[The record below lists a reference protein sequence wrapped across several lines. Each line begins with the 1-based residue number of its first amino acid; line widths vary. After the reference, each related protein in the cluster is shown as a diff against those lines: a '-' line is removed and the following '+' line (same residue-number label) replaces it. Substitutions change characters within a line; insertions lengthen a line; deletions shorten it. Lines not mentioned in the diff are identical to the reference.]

1 MAHITLKGN
10 PFNTNGDL
18 PTVGSKAPDFVL
30 VDGDLQDVSL
40 ANFAG
45 KKKVLSIMP
54 SLDTPVC
61 QVMTRTFNEK
71 AGGRE
76 DTVVLLVTADLPF
89 AQGRFCGSEGLDD
102 VKPLSLMRGKKFAK
116 DYGMLI
122 TDGPLAGATGRAVVV
137 LDENDVVVH
146 AQLVEEIAAEPDY
159 DAVLASLG

>member
-1 MAHITLKGN
+1 VAHITLKGN